1 MNQETTSP
9 MNPYNNEI
17 ALKDLLKMMRRK
29 EILTISFLLDKYG
42 YEAVRIESKVVDE
55 LNLQISNAL
64 FTWLTYY
71 LKNGEIGEPIPSAT
85 NGLFYGTSQNSNDF
99 AQDILQQYLQNED
112 ELSHIHVVPEVVD
125 KPDRLTV
132 TFGYRFGILVFK
144 IIRSTEILEVLAE
157 KRY

>member
-1 MNQETTSP
+1 MNENTVPAT
-9 MNPYNNEI
+9 NPYNNAT

-42 YEAVRIESKVVDE
+42 FEAVRIESKVVDE

-85 NGLFYGTSQNSNDF
+85 DGLFYGTSLNSNDF

-125 KPDRLTV
+125 KPDKLTV

-144 IIRSTEILEVLAE
+144 IKRSTEILKVLAE
-157 KRY
+157 KGY

>member
-1 MNQETTSP
+1 MNENTVPAT
-9 MNPYNNEI
+9 NPYNNAT

-85 NGLFYGTSQNSNDF
+85 DGLFYGTSLNSNDF

-144 IIRSTEILEVLAE
+144 IKRSAEILEVLAE
-157 KRY
+157 KGY

>member
-85 NGLFYGTSQNSNDF
+85 NGLFYGTSLNSNDF
-99 AQDILQQYLQNED
+99 AQDILQQYLQNGD

>member
-1 MNQETTSP
+1 MNENTVPAT
-9 MNPYNNEI
+9 NPYNNAT

>member
-9 MNPYNNEI
+9 MNPYKNET

-29 EILTISFLLDKYG
+29 EILTISFLLDRYG

-55 LNLQISNAL
+55 LNLQISNTL

-71 LKNGEIGEPIPSAT
+71 LKNGEIGEPIPSAMD
-85 NGLFYGTSQNSNDF
+85 GLFYGTSLNSNDF

-144 IIRSTEILEVLAE
+144 IKRFAEILEVLAE
-157 KRY
+157 KGY

>member
-1 MNQETTSP
+1 MQKTKQE
-9 MNPYNNEI
+9 YE
-17 ALKDLLKMMRRK
+17 K
-29 EILTISFLLDKYG
+29 EIN
-42 YEAVRIESKVVDE
+42 E
-55 LNLQISNAL
+55 LQKD
-64 FTWLTYY
+64 